1 MIVAVIGLGTFGGK
15 TAVRLFEKGAEVIA
29 IDKDNVLVEKI
40 KDRVTHAVALDVVDE
55 RSLRSVNISDV
66 DVAVVAIGDH
76 IEQSI
81 MAVTMLRKLGVGRV
95 LARATSNLHEHVLM
109 EIGAS
114 ETVRVEEEMG
124 EIIASK
130 IVAPHVLERYNFAAG
145 YSIIEIKLGKKFRG
159 QTVAE
164 TKIRQTYS
172 LNIVALQKRV
182 PFISEEGKSSFRIEV
197 NDFPTPTDVIGFEDI
212 IVLVGSEKNFNRFFD
227 DLDLEE
233 T

>member
-1 MIVAVIGLGTFGGK
+1 MIVAVIGLGTFGEK
-15 TAVRLFEKGAEVIA
+15 TAVRLSEKGVEVVA
-29 IDKDNVLVEKI
+29 IDKDEALVEKI
-40 KDRVTHAVALDVVDE
+40 KDRVALAVSLDVVDE
-55 RSLRSVNISDV
+55 RSLRGVNIADV

-95 LARATSNLHEHVLM
+95 IARATSNLHEHVLT

-114 ETVRVEEEMG
+114 ETIRVEEEMG

-130 IVAPHVLERYNFAAG
+130 IVAPHVLERYNFSAG
-145 YSIIEIKLGKKFRG
+145 YSIVELKLGEKFG
-159 QTVAE
+159 GKTLAE
-164 TKIRQTYS
+164 SNIRQDYS

-182 PFISEEGKSSFRIEV
+182 PFISEEGKAAYRVEI
-197 NDFPTPTDVIGFEDI
+197 NDFPKPVDVIGADDI
-212 IVLVGSEKNFNRFFD
+212 VVLVGSEKNLNRLFD
-227 DLDLEE
+227 DLEE

>member
-1 MIVAVIGLGTFGGK
+1 MIVAVIGLGTFGAK
-15 TAVRLFEKGAEVIA
+15 TAVRLYEKGAEVIA
-29 IDKDNVLVEKI
+29 IDKDDELVDKL
-40 KDRVTHAVALDVVDE
+40 KDRVTHAVSLDVTDE

-95 LARATSNLHEHVLM
+95 IARATSILHEHVLH

-114 ETVRVEEEMG
+114 EIIKVEEEMG

-130 IVAPHVLERYNFAAG
+130 IVAPHVLQRYNFAAG
-145 YSIIEIKLGKKFRG
+145 YSIVELKLGKKFEG
-159 QTVAE
+159 KTLVE
-164 TKIRQTYS
+164 SKIRQNYN
-172 LNIVALQKRV
+172 LNIVALQKRI
-182 PFISEEGKSSFRIEV
+182 PYIAEDGKSAWKVEI
-197 NDFPTPTDVIGFEDI
+197 NDCPMPMDVIEADDI
-212 IVLVGSEKNFNRFFD
+212 VVLVGSEKNFNKLFAE
-227 DLDLEE
+227 LAE